1 MNVANLSIMAT
12 TPEEFLAGLP
22 EDRVEAVTK
31 LREVIKKNLQPGF
44 EEGMQYGGIGYFV
57 PHSVFP
63 AGYHCDPKQ
72 PLPFLTL
79 TNMKGHIALHAFG
92 LYCLPAEKEK
102 FFEAHNAEGKKLD
115 MGAGCI
121 RYKKPDA
128 IAFDAIGEM
137 VSRIKCDEFVRQYQ
151 SMVPDKKKKK

>member
-1 MNVANLSIMAT
+1 MAT

-22 EDRVEAVTK
+22 ADRIEAVTK
-31 LREVIKKNLQPGF
+31 LREVIKQNLQPGF
-44 EEGMQYGGIGYFV
+44 EEGMQYGGIGFFV

-79 TNMKGHIALHAFG
+79 TNTKGHIALHAFV
-92 LYCLPAEKEK
+92 LYCLPVEKER
-102 FFEAHNAEGKKLD
+102 FIESHNAAGKKLD

-121 RYKKPDA
+121 RYKKHDA
-128 IAFDAIGEM
+128 IAYEAIGEM
-137 VSRIKCDEFVRQYQ
+137 VSRIQCEEFVRRYQ